1 MLALHGEVAPGWL
14 LEPALRESLAHVGA
28 TGLQINV
35 DDAPVSAAIR
45 FGHDE
50 SVIAVGSVWTDGGLR
65 DAINVVADIAGE
77 SGFDAY
83 RVSER
88 VRLDPQ
94 PTPDGVRSDVVAQM
108 ALLRRPEGMSR
119 EAYLEYWLRTH
130 TPIAIRTQNTSA
142 YIQNIVE
149 ETLTPGSP
157 ELSAIVEEHFPMAA
171 MTDRHEYFGSR
182 GDEAELQRRMGDLLD
197 SVAKF
202 GADRDLDLVPTS
214 RYFWSLA

>member
-1 MLALHGEVAPGWL
+1 MLALHGEAAPAWL
-14 LEPALRESLAHVGA
+14 LEPALRDALAQVGA
-28 TGLQINV
+28 TRLQVNV
-35 DDAPVSAAIR
+35 DDAEVAPAIR

-50 SVIAVGSVWTDGGLR
+50 SVIAVVSVWSESGLR
-65 DAINVVADIAGE
+65 DALNQVAEVAGGP
-77 SGFDAY
+77 GFDAY

-94 PTPDGVRSDVVAQM
+94 SALDGVRSDVVAQM
-108 ALLRRPEGMSR
+108 ALLRRPEDMSR
-119 EAYLEYWLRTH
+119 EAYLDYWLRVH
-130 TPIAIRTQNTSA
+130 TPIAIRTQNTTA
-142 YIQNIVE
+142 YVQNVVE
-149 ETLTPGSP
+149 ETLTPTSP

-214 RYFWSLA
+214 RYSWNLA